1 MSECSVCN
9 AQEIREEL
17 VDEVFHLDGKWVLVG
32 GIPASV
38 CGRCGEQT
46 FSRETAEKVRLMVHG
61 EGEAKTSV
69 SMQVYDFAST
79 AT

>member
-61 EGEAKTSV
+61 EGAAKSSV